1 MAMPP
6 PDLPFVS
13 IIVPAYNCRSTI
25 EKCVESL
32 KALDYPN
39 YEVLIMDDGSTD
51 GTGKYLDTVE
61 DIRVMHLEN
70 GGPGRARNIGL
81 EHARGDYVAFTDADC
96 VVDSSWLCT
105 LMQGFKKDDVVGVGG
120 DQQSPA
126 DETLFG
132 KRVNG
137 FLKAIGFVAAYMKR
151 DGKSHRRVA
160 HNPTCNVVYKKA
172 AIREVGGFNEALWP
186 GEDVE
191 LDYCLSRKGYRF
203 LYTPD
208 AVVYHYRP
216 RTLGAFSRMMF
227 RYGWAQAYLVRKYGM
242 FRLVHWEPLALLVA
256 FIGWI
261 VLLAVNPIEAF
272 GALGLS
278 LIITLFYLFFAARGP
293 VRGLTYAVLFFTTL
307 WSWNAGFL
315 RGFFTKG
322 KQLK

>member
-1 MAMPP
+1 VAMPP

-39 YEVLIMDDGSTD
+39 YEILIMDDGSTD
-51 GTGKYLDTVE
+51 GTGEYLDTVE

-81 EHARGDYVAFTDADC
+81 SHARGEYVAFTDADC
-96 VVDSSWLCT
+96 VVDPGWLRA
-105 LMQGFKKDDVVGVGG
+105 LMQGFQMDEVVGVGG

-126 DETLFG
+126 DETRFG

-137 FLKAIGFVAAYMKR
+137 FLKAVGFVAAYMKR
-151 DGKSHRRVA
+151 DGGSYRRVT
-160 HNPTCNVVYKKA
+160 HNPTCNVAYKKA
-172 AIREVGGFNEALWP
+172 AVKEVGGFNEALWP

-227 RYGWAQAYLVRKYGM
+227 RYGWAQAYLVRKYGF
-242 FRLVHWEPLALLVA
+242 FRLVHWEPLVLLGVL
-256 FIGWI
+256 IGWAI
-261 VLLAVNPIEAF
+261 LLAVNSIEAF
-272 GALGLS
+272 GALGLT
-278 LIITLFYLFFAARGP
+278 LIAFFAYFFFAARGLSKW
-293 VRGLTYAVLFFTTL
+293 LTYIALFFTTL

-315 RGFFTKG
+315 RGFFTEG